1 MGLRSTTFLRVV
13 NKETL
18 KNNDQPDGM
27 QSTSC
32 CTSLER
38 YFNVSKPITTR
49 VAMDLLRI
57 SLQIISCPYV
67 STQKFLNTPFA
78 TSEIELSMA

>member
-1 MGLRSTTFLRVV
+1 MPMGLRRTTFLRGV

-38 YFNVSKPITTR
+38 YFNVSKPIMTC
-49 VAMDLLRI
+49 VAVDLSRI

-67 STQKFLNTPFA
+67 STQKFLNAPFA
-78 TSEIELSMA
+78 ISVI